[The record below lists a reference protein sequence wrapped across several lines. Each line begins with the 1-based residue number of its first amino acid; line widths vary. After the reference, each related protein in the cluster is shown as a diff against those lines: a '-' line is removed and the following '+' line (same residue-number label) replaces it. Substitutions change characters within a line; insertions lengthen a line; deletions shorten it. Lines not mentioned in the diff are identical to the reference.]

1 MFLWLTLRLPVG
13 RDSSE
18 LLGKQE
24 MGKGI
29 LAIPGV
35 AFMPGNEKVCHIR
48 ASYSLIPEEDMDEA
62 CARIARLVD
71 GMGLEDVVE

>member
-1 MFLWLTLRLPVG
+1 MFLWLALRLPAG
-13 RDSSE
+13 RDSFE
-18 LLGKQE
+18 LLSKQKL
-24 MGKGI
+24 GNGI

-48 ASYSLIPEEDMDEA
+48 ASYSLIAEEDMDEA

-71 GMGLEDVVE
+71 GLGLEDTVE

>member
-1 MFLWLTLRLPVG
+1 MFLWLTLRLPAG

-18 LLGKQE
+18 ILGKQE
-24 MGKGI
+24 MGNGI

-48 ASYSLIPEEDMDEA
+48 ASYSLIPEADMDEA

-71 GMGLEDVVE
+71 GMWAPVC